1 MVIWSEHEQFFCSYV
16 SKGVFY
22 DTEGSSSNVS
32 YESSEYEY
40 EEDSDEGDID
50 EDEIRIVNG

>member
-1 MVIWSEHEQFFCSYV
+1 MMICSEMNNFCSYV

-22 DTEGSSSNVS
+22 NTEESGSNVS

>member
-1 MVIWSEHEQFFCSYV
+1 MHIFFSYV
-16 SKGVFY
+16 SKGTFY
-22 DTEGSSSNVS
+22 GTEESGSNVS

-40 EEDSDEGDID
+40 EEDSNEGDID